1 MAVMTPNLRS
11 TDANP
16 VDITALIDTSRI
28 GAFQIGLFALC
39 GLCLVIDGFDVQA
52 IGYAA
57 PAIIQDWKID
67 KASLGPVFGAGL
79 FGMLIGSLVFSPVA
93 DRIGRRPVLIGATV
107 FFGLCMLVTA
117 RVATLDG
124 LLALRFITGIGL
136 GCIMPNAMALAGE
149 FSPSRNKATTIMIV
163 SCGFTLGAIAGGLL
177 SALLIPAFGW
187 RAVFYA
193 GGIAPLVIAAF
204 MMFHLPESLQFLA
217 LRGGRE
223 ERIAASLK
231 RIASG
236 IRLDGDVRYTTH
248 EQAPAGI
255 PIVPLFQGGRAAGT
269 LLLWAINFMN
279 LLNLYFLSNWL
290 PTLIRDAGHATT
302 HAVLAGTTLQVGGA
316 IGTLALGWII
326 DRRGFVAVLV
336 VSFLLAAL
344 AIAAI
349 GQLAPTLIPA
359 FVVIFIAG
367 FCIVGGQPA
376 VNALAANYY
385 PTSLRS
391 TGIGWG
397 LGIGRIG
404 SIIGPVLGGALIGM
418 QWSSASLFLA
428 AAVPA
433 VVSAM
438 LVLGMRSRTAAAHGR
453 TSP

>member
-1 MAVMTPNLRS
+1 MPGVTPI
-11 TDANP
+11 
-16 VDITALIDTSRI
+16 DIAALIDESRI

-52 IGYAA
+52 MGYAA
-57 PAIIQDWKID
+57 PAILQDWKID

-107 FFGLCMLVTA
+107 FFGLCMLVTTH
-117 RVATLDG
+117 VATIDG

-149 FSPSRNKATTIMIV
+149 FSPSRNKATTMMIV
-163 SCGFTLGAIAGGLL
+163 SCGFTLGAIVGGLV
-177 SALLIPAFGW
+177 SAALIPAFGW

-193 GGIAPLVIAAF
+193 GGIAPLIIAAF

-223 ERIAASLK
+223 ERITASLK
-231 RIASG
+231 RIAP
-236 IRLDGDVRYTTH
+236 RTRFDGGVRYAIH
-248 EQAPAGI
+248 EQASAGI
-255 PIVPLFQGGRAAGT
+255 PIVHLFQDGRAVGT

-279 LLNLYFLSNWL
+279 LINLYFLSNWL
-290 PTLIRDAGHATT
+290 PTLINDAGHATAD
-302 HAVLAGTTLQVGGA
+302 AVLAGTTLQVGGA

-326 DRRGFVAVLV
+326 DRKGFVPVLV
-336 VSFLLAAL
+336 ASFLLAAL

-349 GQLAPTLIPA
+349 GQLAATLIPA

-376 VNALAANYY
+376 VNALAASYY

-391 TGIGWG
+391 TGIGWS
-397 LGIGRIG
+397 LGVGRIG
-404 SIIGPVLGGALIGM
+404 SIIGPVLGGTLIGM
-418 QWSSASLFLA
+418 HWSSASLFLA

-433 VVSAM
+433 AVSAILM
-438 LVLGMRSRTAAAHGR
+438 LGMKSQTIPMRGR